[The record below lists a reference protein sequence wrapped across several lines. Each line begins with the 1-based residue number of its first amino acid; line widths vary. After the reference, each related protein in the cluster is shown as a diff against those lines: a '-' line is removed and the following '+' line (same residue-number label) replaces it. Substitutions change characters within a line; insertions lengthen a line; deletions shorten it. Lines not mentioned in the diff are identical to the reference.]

1 MAGIPLKYNL
11 RSMRVRFTATMVA
24 VLGIAGVVAVFLAML
39 AMARGFSETLKSSGS
54 EGNAIVLRG
63 GATSEMQS
71 AVTLEQIKVIA
82 DAPGVARDAAGGA
95 IISPEVVVNA
105 TLPRASTG
113 DETACLIRG
122 VSPKA
127 LEVRSTVRMMQG
139 RRFTPGINE
148 VIVGRYAAELY
159 NATVGGTLA
168 FNDQQW
174 AVVGIFDA
182 GGSSFDSEVWC
193 DGVLLNQAYKRPA
206 NIFQSVTVKL
216 ASPQAFSALQ
226 DALTAD
232 PRMTIAVEREITYY
246 ENQSKMITKFIR
258 AIGSLIAFIMAI
270 GAVFAALN
278 TMYAAVSARSSEI
291 ATMRALGF
299 VGSNI
304 VVSFLCESLTIALCG
319 AVLGSLLILP
329 LNGFTAS
336 TTNMSTFSHLV
347 FAFRITPDL
356 MAQGLVFALI
366 MGFFGG
372 LFPALHAARQPI
384 AATLRGM

>member
-24 VLGIAGVVAVFLAML
+24 VMGIAGVVAVFLAML

-54 EGNAIVLRG
+54 EDNAIVLRG
-63 GATSEMQS
+63 GATSEIQS
-71 AVTLEQIKVIA
+71 AVTLEQIKVIG
-82 DAPGVARDAAGGA
+82 DTPGVARDAAGGP

-122 VSPKA
+122 VSTKA
-127 LEVRSTVRMMQG
+127 FDVRSTVRMMQG
-139 RRFTPGINE
+139 RRFTQGINE

-159 NATVGGTLA
+159 NASVGGTLS
-168 FNDQQW
+168 FNDQAW

-193 DGVLLNQAYKRPA
+193 DAVLLSQAYKRPA

-216 ASPQAFSALQ
+216 TAPAAFTAFEA
-226 DALTAD
+226 ALTAD
-232 PRMTIAVEREITYY
+232 PRMTIAAEREIIYY
-246 ENQSKMITKFIR
+246 ENQSKMFTKFIR
-258 AIGSLIAFIMAI
+258 VIGSLIAFIMAI

-304 VVSFLCESLTIALCG
+304 VVSFLCESLTIAVFG

-336 TTNMSTFSHLV
+336 TTNLSTFSHLV

-356 MAQGLVFALI
+356 IAQGLVFALF

>member
-1 MAGIPLKYNL
+1 
-11 RSMRVRFTATMVA
+11 MRVRFTATMVA
-24 VLGIAGVVAVFLAML
+24 VLGIAGVVAVFLSML

-82 DAPGVARDAAGGA
+82 DATSVSRDAAGAA

-105 TLPRASTG
+105 TLFRASTG

-127 LEVRSTVRMMQG
+127 FDVRDTVKMMQG
-139 RRFTPGINE
+139 RRFTPGLSE
-148 VIVGRYAAELY
+148 VIVGKYAAELY
-159 NATVGGTLA
+159 NAAVGGTLS

-174 AVVGIFDA
+174 AVVGVFDA

-193 DGVLLNQAYKRPA
+193 DAVLLNQAYKRPA

-216 ASPQAFSALQ
+216 ASPAAFAALQ
-226 DALTAD
+226 NALSSD

-246 ENQSKMITKFIR
+246 ENQSKMFTKFIR
-258 AIGSLIAFIMAI
+258 AVGSLIAFIMAI

-299 VGSNI
+299 AGSNI
-304 VVSFLCESLTIALCG
+304 VVSFLCESLTIALFG
-319 AVLGSLLILP
+319 AALGSLLILP

-356 MAQGLVFALI
+356 IAQGLVFALF

-372 LFPALHAARQPI
+372 LFPAVHAARQPI

>member
-1 MAGIPLKYNL
+1 MK
-11 RSMRVRFTATMVA
+11 VRFTATMVA

-71 AVTLEQIKVIA
+71 AVTLEQIKVIG
-82 DAPGVARDAAGGA
+82 DAQGVARDGAGGA

-122 VSPKA
+122 VSAKA
-127 LEVRSTVRMMQG
+127 FDVRSTIKMLQG
-139 RRFTPGINE
+139 RRFTPGLNE

-159 NATVGGTLA
+159 NAKVGGTLS

-182 GGSSFDSEVWC
+182 GGSSFDSEVWI
-193 DGVLLNQAYKRPA
+193 DAVLLNQAYKRPA

-216 ASPQAFSALQ
+216 ESPAAFTALQ
-226 DALTAD
+226 EGLTAD

-246 ENQSKMITKFIR
+246 ENQSKLVTKFIR
-258 AIGSLIAFIMAI
+258 VIGSLIAFIMAI

-299 VGSNI
+299 AGSNI
-304 VVSFLCESLTIALCG
+304 VVSFLCESLTIALFG
-319 AVLGSLLILP
+319 AVLGSLLIIP

-356 MAQGLVFALI
+356 MAQGLAFALI

>member
-24 VLGIAGVVAVFLAML
+24 VLGIASVVAVFLAML

-63 GATSEMQS
+63 GATSEIQS
-71 AVTLEQIKVIA
+71 AVTLEQIKVID
-82 DAPGVARDAAGGA
+82 DAPGVARDGAGGA

-159 NATVGGTLA
+159 NASVGGTLA